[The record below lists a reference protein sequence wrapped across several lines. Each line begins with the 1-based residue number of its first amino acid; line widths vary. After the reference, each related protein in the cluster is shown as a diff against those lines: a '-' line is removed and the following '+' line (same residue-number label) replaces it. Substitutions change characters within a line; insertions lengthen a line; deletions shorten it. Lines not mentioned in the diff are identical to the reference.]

1 MICLSFVIVL
11 VFRCFC
17 YCFSEFLSES
27 VDVEVFYFFIVSGF
41 FYSAHLPSFIC
52 NLMFLFLHTHTR
64 ASHTYTYTRG
74 RTNWGL
80 LACMHKHSCKDYSHH
95 PPLTSCLV
103 APLGGRSGPHSPRTS
118 NMSLVRFS
126 CVYRPVFIAI
136 LDIPRVRHRWKR
148 QEAHW
153 LRLSPLTKQLL
164 SPEGKTVQWLRHSAT
179 TVLAKRRRSTGIS
192 L

>member
-1 MICLSFVIVL
+1 MLKYFIFSLSQL
-11 VFRCFC
+11 
-17 YCFSEFLSES
+17 
-27 VDVEVFYFFIVSGF
+27 F
-41 FYSAHLPSFIC
+41 FYSALLPSFIF
-52 NLMFLFLHTHTR
+52 NLMFLFLHTHTH
-64 ASHTYTYTRG
+64 AYTCG
-74 RTNWGL
+74 RTNWRQ
-80 LACMHKHSCKDYSHH
+80 LACTLKHSCKDYSHH

-103 APLGGRSGPHSPRTS
+103 APLGGRWGPHSPRTS

-179 TVLAKRRRSTGIS
+179 TVLAKRRRSSTWKS
-192 L
+192 LYYNESKLLRPVL